1 MFDVFKRK
9 HTMPHVVFI
18 HGANASSR
26 SFNYVKEH
34 CGITDFT
41 DLSYNS
47 ADGFAHNLAAMREDL
62 KGKKNFYIVAHSLGG
77 IYSLYIQKE
86 FPVKGVVSI
95 ATPFR
100 GSRTAEWAKM
110 FVPMYKLFHDVG
122 PRATPIVDSLKISIN
137 CPWLQVVSTTGNVPW
152 HWGEND
158 GVVTLKSMTCRKDVE
173 YEYMSYNHYEI
184 LIAKEVAELI
194 QNRLTKEAK

>member
-1 MFDVFKRK
+1 MFDVFKK
-9 HTMPHVVFI
+9 KPKLPHVVFI

-47 ADGFAHNLAAMREDL
+47 ADGFKHNLAGMREDL
-62 KGKKNFYIVAHSLGG
+62 NGKNDFYIVSHSLGG
-77 IYSLYIQKE
+77 IYSLYLQKE
-86 FPVKGVVSI
+86 FDVQGVISI
-95 ATPFR
+95 STPFK
-100 GSRTAEWAKM
+100 GSRTADWAKM
-110 FVPMYKLFHDVG
+110 FVPAYKLFYDVG
-122 PRATPIVDSLKISIN
+122 PRSAPIVDSLKIKIK

-152 HWGEND
+152 HFGEND
-158 GVVTLKSMTCRKDVE
+158 GVVTLKSMTARQDMEHEFV
-173 YEYMSYNHYEI
+173 SYNHYEV

-194 QNRLTKEAK
+194 KNKLTAL